1 VHIIVI
7 GAGHVGFNLTKLLSY
22 EKHDVVIIEKDTERY
37 TRAAEALDA
46 QTIQGNGT
54 SYKLLE
60 QAGIKNADLL
70 VAVTSNDEVNLV
82 AALLAKRYGVAKTI
96 ARVKNHEFLHDNCPL
111 NAQKMNIDMIIHPES
126 ETAMGAVRL
135 LKQSAANHL
144 IEFAEGEI
152 VLLGIHLDRDLD
164 ILRKP
169 LIDLG
174 KEYSEIEFR
183 TVAIQRKETTKIP
196 GGSDKY
202 LPNDRIFIVVPKDKI
217 DQAIKMFGKENQS
230 IENIMI
236 LGGGQTGYLIA
247 RELEKEF
254 NVKIIESDPEASLD
268 LAERLPKSLVI
279 KGDGLDINLLAL
291 EGIIDMDA
299 FIAVTGE
306 DETNIVASLMA
317 KHLRVPKIISLINKT
332 EYTPIIPTIGI
343 DAYLSKQMLTVNSI
357 LKYIRRGQIVSVA
370 SIPGTPVEA
379 IELIPNEGSKI
390 TRKKLSEA
398 KIPKNVILGAVQR
411 EDEVFIPMGDT
422 HIKAGD
428 KVVLFALPS
437 AIHDVEKIF
446 N

>member
-7 GAGHVGFNLTKLLSY
+7 GAGQVGYNLTKLLSY
-22 EKHDVVIIEKDTERY
+22 EKHDVVIIEKDHDKY
-37 TRAAEALDA
+37 THAAEALDA
-46 QTIQGNGT
+46 QSIHGSGT

-70 VAVTSNDEVNLV
+70 VSVTSNDEVNLL
-82 AALLAKRYGVAKTI
+82 AALLAKKYGVSKTI
-96 ARVKNHEFLHDNCPL
+96 ARVKNYEFLQEDCPL
-111 NAQKMNIDMIIHPES
+111 NAQKMDIDMIIHPES

-135 LKQSAANHL
+135 LKQTAASHL
-144 IEFAEGEI
+144 IEFADGEI
-152 VLLGIHLDRDLD
+152 VLLGIHLDRDLN

-169 LIDLG
+169 LIELSQEFSDV
-174 KEYSEIEFR
+174 EFR
-183 TVAIQRKETTKIP
+183 TVAIQRGDTTKIP
-196 GGSDKY
+196 GGADMF
-202 LPNDRIFIVVPKDKI
+202 LPNDRVFIVISKDKM
-217 DQAIKMFGKENQS
+217 DQAVKMFGKEHQS

-254 NVKIIESDPEASLD
+254 NVKIIESDTDASMD
-268 LAERLPKSLVI
+268 LAEKLPKSLVI
-279 KGDGLDINLLAL
+279 KGDGLDLNLLAL

-343 DAYLSKQMLTVNSI
+343 DAYLSKQMITVNSI
-357 LKYIRRGQIVSVA
+357 LKYIRQGQIVSVA

-379 IELIPNEGSKI
+379 IELIPKQGSKI
-390 TRKKLSEA
+390 TRKKLSDV
-398 KIPKNVILGAVQR
+398 KIPKNALLGAVQR
-411 EDEVFIPMGDT
+411 DDRVFIPMGDT
-422 HIKAGD
+422 QIMPGD
-428 KVVLFALPS
+428 KVVLFTLPS

-446 N
+446 S

>member
-1 VHIIVI
+1 MHIIVI
-7 GAGHVGFNLTKLLSY
+7 GAGHVGFNLTKLLSF
-22 EKHDVVIIEKDTERY
+22 EKHDVVIIEKDNERY
-37 TRAAEALDA
+37 IRAAEALDA
-46 QTIQGNGT
+46 HTIHGNGT

-70 VAVTSNDEVNLV
+70 VAVTSNDEVNML
-82 AALLAKRYGVAKTI
+82 AALLAKKYGVAKTI
-96 ARVKNHEFLHDNCPL
+96 ARVKNIEFLDPNCPL
-111 NAQKMNIDMIIHPES
+111 NADKMNIDMIIHPES
-126 ETAMGAVRL
+126 ETATGAVRL
-135 LKQSAANHL
+135 LKQTAANHL

-152 VLLGIHLDRDLD
+152 ILIGIQLDRDLD

-169 LIDLG
+169 LIELG
-174 KEYSEIEFR
+174 KEFSEVEFR
-183 TVAIQRKETTKIP
+183 TVAILRKETTKIP
-196 GGSDKY
+196 GGSDMF
-202 LPNDRIFIVVPKDKI
+202 LPNDRIFIVVPKNKI

-230 IENIMI
+230 MENIMI

-247 RELEKEF
+247 RELEREF
-254 NVKIIESDPEASLD
+254 NVKIIESDPEASMD

-332 EYTPIIPTIGI
+332 EYSPIIPTIGI

-398 KIPKNVILGAVQR
+398 KIPKNCILGAVQR
-411 EDEVFIPMGDT
+411 NDEVFIPMGDT
-422 HIKAGD
+422 QIKAGD

>member
-1 VHIIVI
+1 MHIIVI

-22 EKHDVVIIEKDTERY
+22 EKHDVVIIEKDNERFA
-37 TRAAEALDA
+37 RAAEALDA
-46 QTIQGNGT
+46 HAIQGNGT

-70 VAVTSNDEVNLV
+70 VAVTSNDEVNLLS
-82 AALLAKRYGVAKTI
+82 ALLAKKYNVGKTI
-96 ARVKNHEFLHDNCPL
+96 ARVKNHEFLHQNCPL
-111 NAQKMNIDMIIHPES
+111 NAEKMDIDMIIHPES

-135 LKQSAANHL
+135 LKQSAANQL

-152 VLLGIHLDRDLD
+152 VLLGIHLDRDLE

-169 LIDLG
+169 LIELG
-174 KEYSEIEFR
+174 MEFSEVEFR

-196 GGSDKY
+196 GGSDMF
-202 LPNDRIFIVVPKDKI
+202 LPNDRIFLVVPKSKVDK
-217 DQAIKMFGKENQS
+217 AIKMFGKENQS

-247 RELEKEF
+247 RELEKDF
-254 NVKIIESDPEASLD
+254 NVKIIESNEDASID
-268 LAERLPKSLVI
+268 LAERLRKSLVI

-332 EYTPIIPTIGI
+332 EYSPIIPTIGI

-379 IELIPNEGSKI
+379 IELIPKEGSKI

-411 EDEVFIPMGDT
+411 DDEVLIPMGDT
-422 HIKAGD
+422 QIKAGD